1 MFPDLPHFVV
11 IEKIGVK
18 GEELPTGSS
27 SIENFTSLKSYLL
40 CLGGENLPKPVPTYA
55 CGRRKFVLLKD
66 LDL

>member
-1 MFPDLPHFVV
+1 M
-11 IEKIGVK
+11 K

>member
-1 MFPDLPHFVV
+1 M
-11 IEKIGVK
+11 K

-27 SIENFTSLKSYLL
+27 SIEGFTPLKSYLL
-40 CLGGENLPKPVPTYA
+40 CLVGENLPKPVPA